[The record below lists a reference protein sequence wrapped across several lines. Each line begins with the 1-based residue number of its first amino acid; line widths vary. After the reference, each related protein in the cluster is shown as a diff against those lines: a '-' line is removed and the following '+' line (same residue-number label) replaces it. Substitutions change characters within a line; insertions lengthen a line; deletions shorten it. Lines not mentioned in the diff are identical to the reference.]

1 MYKKFD
7 CIKLL
12 FILQWVGSKLMQQ
25 RGWGLIDKQSD
36 HDTNR
41 SIGNPV
47 EAKSQGT
54 FIGSMRHRYTKK
66 YNAHQECSLFL
77 LYEYR
82 KVNKRDKQD

>member
-1 MYKKFD
+1 MG
-7 CIKLL
+7 IAA
-12 FILQWVGSKLMQQ
+12 I
-25 RGWGLIDKQSD
+25 GWLCPFLSGHRWNLIDKQSD
-36 HDTNR
+36 HNTNR

-54 FIGSMRHRYTKK
+54 FIGSMRHRYAKK

-82 KVNKRDKQD
+82 KVNKRDEQD

>member
-1 MYKKFD
+1 MYRKFD

-36 HDTNR
+36 HDSNR
-41 SIGNPV
+41 SISNPV
-47 EAKSQGT
+47 EAKSQGAS
-54 FIGSMRHRYTKK
+54 IGSMRYRYAKK
-66 YNAHQECSLFL
+66 YNAHQECSFLL

-82 KVNKRDKQD
+82 KVNKRDK